1 MEELMELAIDNTQKL
16 QPFKIE
22 TTLEARL
29 RLFEKYFD
37 FNVSE
42 HINLLDYKEET
53 NYVLSNKNIILGAVC
68 MLYKDTLRNFANSIE
83 SDLIIVPAIV
93 DVIYF

>member
-22 TTLEARL
+22 TTLEARF